1 MKTKYAEGQQRDLLE
16 KALDGDKKALNNL
29 IAFHEPFIYN
39 VAWKYTNN
47 PEEAKDL
54 TQEVLIK
61 VITNLSSFKGNSAF
75 KTWVY
80 RIVVNQ
86 FLQTKRYSTPQS

>member
-1 MKTKYAEGQQRDLLE
+1 L
-16 KALDGDKKALNNL
+16 
-29 IAFHEPFIYN
+29 
-39 VAWKYTNN
+39 KYTNDQ
-47 PEEAKDL
+47 ETAKDL

-61 VITNLSSFKGNSAF
+61 VITNLSSFKGKRAF

-86 FLQTKRYSTPQS
+86 FLQTKRRLTEDQQFSV

>member
-39 VAWKYTNN
+39 VAWKYT
-47 PEEAKDL
+47 
-54 TQEVLIK
+54 
-61 VITNLSSFKGNSAF
+61 
-75 KTWVY
+75 
-80 RIVVNQ
+80 
-86 FLQTKRYSTPQS
+86 